1 LWSLVVICDQAR
13 MPLSLEL
20 QLLQSPLVGQQTDY
34 SVIMVATLVSVP
46 AIIVF
51 LLMQRRFILG
61 LLSGAVKS

>member
-1 LWSLVVICDQAR
+1 